1 METLQKLVAQIITTE
16 AFLPYGQLIL
26 PSEDGQAVDGSEAQL
41 DLSQGTPRF
50 YIMRLSHRGR
60 RFHKITRHLK
70 CTQCLGSLG
79 GKSWFL
85 AVCPPSEESEPN
97 LDKMS
102 TFEIPGDRF
111 IKLEKGTWHAGPYF
125 DEPVM
130 DFYNLELSDTNVT
143 DHFSHDFLLSHHLQF
158 EIV

>member
-1 METLQKLVAQIITTE
+1 MENLQTLVAQTITTE
-16 AFLPYGQLIL
+16 AFLPYGQLII
-26 PSEDGQAVDGSEAQL
+26 PSEDGQALNESDAQL

-50 YIMRLSHRGR
+50 YIMRLQHRGR
-60 RFHKITRHLK
+60 HFHKITRHLK

-85 AVCPPSEESEPN
+85 AVCPPSESTQPD
-97 LDKMS
+97 LASMS
-102 TFEIPGDRF
+102 VFAIPGDRF

-130 DFYNLELSDTNVT
+130 DFYNLELSDTNVS
-143 DHFSHDFLLSHHLQF
+143 DHFTHDFLVSHQLQF

>member
-1 METLQKLVAQIITTE
+1 MADLHRLVARSITQE
-16 AFLPYGQLIL
+16 AFLPYGQIIL
-26 PSEDGQAVDGSEAQL
+26 PSEDGQTVDGSEAQL

-85 AVCPPSEESEPN
+85 AVCLSSESTEPD

-102 TFEIPGDRF
+102 TFEISGDRF

-130 DFYNLELSDTNVT
+130 DFYNLELSDTNET
-143 DHFSHDFLLSHHLQF
+143 DHFTHDFLISHQLQF
-158 EIV
+158 EII